1 MRRDRAAWGVR
12 VRRLRGGRGAHRAVR
27 PGACRFVPP
36 GSPSPSRPGRAPRR
50 RRAPPTIRTRAVS
63 RVRERSRPPGGRSG
77 PSGAAPHRELAS
89 ASGAARRMRC
99 AADRGRCRPAAGHQR
114 AARARIGP
122 PPPVAGSIALSAPR
136 RRRGLRRTG
145 RGSCPE
151 SAPQGSGPDE
161 RTRGRERSQVV
172 AGWRA
177 PAHETAFA
185 ADEPLIV
192 RERGT
197 GCALVEGG
205 ERLWWGNSL
214 TGDSARQGGAVRAGD
229 VEGARYPD
237 PGRSFH
243 TASATRSSSSGASF
257 ASALSSRASV
267 AGVWTT
273 TGPLP

>member
-1 MRRDRAAWGVR
+1 MCSSAAFAGGPGSSPGRTSRRMPIRSAGESFAFPTRPGPAPRSAHRPSGSAAAGVSH
-12 VRRLRGGRGAHRAVR
+12 RRSPMDDQRLGALLRPQGGRRG
-27 PGACRFVPP
+27 PG
-36 GSPSPSRPGRAPRR
+36 
-50 RRAPPTIRTRAVS
+50 
-63 RVRERSRPPGGRSG
+63 
-77 PSGAAPHRELAS
+77 GAAPHRE
-89 ASGAARRMRC
+89 RR
-99 AADRGRCRPAAGHQR
+99 
-114 AARARIGP
+114 RARIGP

-214 TGDSARQGGAVRAGD
+214 TGDSARQGGPYVQATSRERAIRTPD
-229 VEGARYPD
+229 EASTPRPRHAR
-237 PGRSFH
+237 R
-243 TASATRSSSSGASF
+243 ARA
-257 ASALSSRASV
+257 RASLR
-267 AGVWTT
+267 
-273 TGPLP
+273 P